1 MKSIKRILYS
11 LIAIVITLVLASMC
25 IEAASN
31 TAMYSVEERRT
42 ALTWFFTALA
52 VGLLSVI
59 AIWLPWK
66 NWFGNKKPL

>member
-1 MKSIKRILYS
+1 MKAIKKILYS
-11 LIAIVITLVLASMC
+11 FVAIAITLVLASMC

-31 TAMYSVEERRT
+31 TAMYSVDERRT
-42 ALTWFFTALA
+42 ALTWLFTVLV

-66 NWFGNKKPL
+66 KWLSNKTL

>member
-1 MKSIKRILYS
+1 MKAIKKILFS
-11 LIAIVITLVLASMC
+11 VVAIAITLVLASMC

-31 TAMYSVEERRT
+31 TAMYSVDERRT
-42 ALTWFFTALA
+42 ALTWFFTVFS

-66 NWFGNKKPL
+66 KWLSNKTL

>member
-1 MKSIKRILYS
+1 MKPIKKILYS
-11 LIAIVITLVLASMC
+11 LVAIAITLVLASMC
-25 IEAASN
+25 IESVSN

-42 ALTWFFTALA
+42 ALTWFFTVLA

-66 NWFGNKKPL
+66 K

>member
-1 MKSIKRILYS
+1 M
-11 LIAIVITLVLASMC
+11 AITVVLASMC

-42 ALTWFFTALA
+42 ALTCFFTVLA

-66 NWFGNKKPL
+66 KWLNKE

>member
-1 MKSIKRILYS
+1 MTAIKKILYS
-11 LIAIVITLVLASMC
+11 LATIAITLVLASMC

-31 TAMYSVEERRT
+31 TAMYSVDERRT
-42 ALTWFFTALA
+42 ALTWFFTMLT

-66 NWFGNKKPL
+66 KWRE

>member
-1 MKSIKRILYS
+1 MLYS
-11 LIAIVITLVLASMC
+11 LVANVVTLILASMC
-25 IEAASN
+25 IESASN

-42 ALTWFFTALA
+42 ALTWFFTVLA

-66 NWFGNKKPL
+66 KLLNRK